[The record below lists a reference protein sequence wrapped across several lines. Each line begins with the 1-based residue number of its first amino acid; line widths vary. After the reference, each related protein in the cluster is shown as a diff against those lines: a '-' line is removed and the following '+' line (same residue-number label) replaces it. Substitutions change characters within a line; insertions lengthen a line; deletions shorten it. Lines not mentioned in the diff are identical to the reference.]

1 MVDGDDSSSSS
12 SNDNNKKECGLVRN
26 SSFSFHFIILFDVA
40 ESLTVPGCATLHAG
54 RVVPNASKD
63 IQQPVSPILV
73 QAKLMGPGRAG
84 RSGRLIADP
93 APDNR
98 TQREV
103 K

>member
-1 MVDGDDSSSSS
+1 MVDGDDSSSS
-12 SNDNNKKECGLVRN
+12 NNKKECGLVRN

-63 IQQPVSPILV
+63 IQPVSPILV

-84 RSGRLIADP
+84 RSG
-93 APDNR
+93 
-98 TQREV
+98 
-103 K
+103 